1 MVASCL
7 LAVGCALFFSWVLGS
22 HPWLF
27 FLLSP
32 FIFIPALSCARHW
45 RRDPAGIAH
54 VCEVFFP
61 RGSRSLLSCTLALL
75 YRRGHLVREA
85 SLLSAVARRT
95 SATFDSCSRHCS
107 LLTRHLVVSGHLST
121 SSALL
126 IDRSAEPVE
135 SSPAL
140 LVADP
145 GAAAHGH
152 HTHND
157 LVSHTASILVV
168 RPL

>member
-1 MVASCL
+1 M
-7 LAVGCALFFSWVLGS
+7 
-22 HPWLF
+22 
-27 FLLSP
+27 
-32 FIFIPALSCARHW
+32 
-45 RRDPAGIAH
+45 
-54 VCEVFFP
+54 
-61 RGSRSLLSCTLALL
+61 
-75 YRRGHLVREA
+75 
-85 SLLSAVARRT
+85 
-95 SATFDSCSRHCS
+95 
-107 LLTRHLVVSGHLST
+107 VSGHLST

-140 LVADP
+140 LVADL
-145 GAAAHGH
+145 GAAARGH